1 MIYVNAYELDGK
13 LYSIVKNAGGD
24 TNGAVL
30 LSTGDGEPIGAT
42 FTVYPYDCLSSLS
55 DEKAITALSELLNRS
70 ASDIRKNMHRKVIL
84 AEVDD
89 ENAYRDISASDV
101 RKYTKTGMIRYV
113 DTVDEPFSVAYDVI
127 ARKGVEL
134 YKDVTDDDSRTNDDV
149 LDDDKYIDNVFEAL
163 GQLRKDAAQ
172 LEKSISQLKSYH
184 FDVKRY
190 SDELGISLP
199 VIDLDDGRRQIIDAK
214 ASTYMQAVCHNKRY
228 ELHPDILASEI
239 NDVSNLIYGVITWQT
254 SVKYA
259 SELDREMLVRIAKLS
274 TLINGKNVVHMSW
287 TDDTIENAVAI
298 MLDGNIMIDSSYGDR
313 SSLKTARDVIDTDD
327 VFRFIDVSLANDF
340 TDTISIARFVT
351 DRFSDD
357 EYARIAMRHT
367 GFVRRLL
374 SDVEYVAS
382 VIDAFPTDDDDYRAV
397 ADMAGVNVKLFDTN
411 GEGDY
416 LLANSLRLITYV
428 KRFVSQDTYD
438 NIMSTIAF
446 APRGLDCGV
455 MDDVA
460 YVPDRHTHTRYEDYD
475 WDDMS
480 YLDYD
485 DDEDDDYE
493 YTEVDDEQLDE
504 FKERLTVLA
513 LASTSLRVKFATRH
527 PIAVMRGFMSSP
539 EDGARVLFENCVDGH
554 GIRWDVIDEEMEKD
568 GNEDKDV
575 CDVALRLVGDGIEI
589 YAPSYRSPYCFYQDD
604 DVADDKAND

>member
-1 MIYVNAYELDGK
+1 MIYVNAYELDEK
-13 LYSIVKNAGGD
+13 FYSIVKNAGGD

-30 LSTGDGEPIGAT
+30 LNTDDGEPVEAT

-55 DEKAITALSELLNRS
+55 DEKAVAALSNLLNRS
-70 ASDIRKNMHRKVIL
+70 AADIREHMHRKVIL

-89 ENAYRDISASDV
+89 ESAYRDISASNV

-113 DTVDEPFSVAYDVI
+113 DTVDDPFAVAYDII

-134 YKDVTDDDSRTNDDV
+134 YNDVTGDDSKTNDDV
-149 LDDDKYIDNVFEAL
+149 FDDDKYIDNVFEAL

-214 ASTYMQAVCHNKRY
+214 ASTYMQAVCRNKRY
-228 ELHPDILASEI
+228 ELHPDILASKI

-259 SELDREMLVRIAKLS
+259 SELDRDMLVRIAKLS

-357 EYARIAMRHT
+357 EYVRIAMRHT

-374 SDVEYVAS
+374 SDAEYVAS
-382 VIDAFPTDDDDYRAV
+382 VIDTFPTDDDDYRAV

-438 NIMSTIAF
+438 NIVSTIAF

-455 MDDVA
+455 MDDIA
-460 YVPDRHTHTRYEDYD
+460 YVPDRHTHTSYDDYD

-493 YTEVDDEQLDE
+493 YTEVEDEQLDE
-504 FKERLTVLA
+504 LKERLTVLA
-513 LASTSLRVKFATRH
+513 LASTSLRVKFATKH

-554 GIRWDVIDEEMEKD
+554 GIRWDIIDAEMAKD

-589 YAPSYRSPYCFYQDD
+589 YDPSYRSPFCFYPSD
-604 DVADDKAND
+604 DVAEDKAND

>member
-24 TNGAVL
+24 THGAVL
-30 LSTGDGEPIGAT
+30 LNTEDGEPVEAT

-55 DEKAITALSELLNRS
+55 DEKAVTVLSELLNRS
-70 ASDIRKNMHRKVIL
+70 AADIREHMRRKVIL

-89 ENAYRDISASDV
+89 ESAYRNISASNV
-101 RKYTKTGMIRYV
+101 RKYTKIGMIRYV
-113 DTVDEPFSVAYDVI
+113 DTVDEPFAVAYDVI

-134 YKDVTDDDSRTNDDV
+134 YKDVIGDDSRTNDDM

-172 LEKSISQLKSYH
+172 LEKSISQLKSYQL
-184 FDVKRY
+184 DVKQY
-190 SDELGISLP
+190 SKRLGISLP
-199 VIDLDDGRRQIIDAK
+199 VIDLDDSRRQIIDVN
-214 ASTYMQAVCHNKRY
+214 ASTYMQAVCRNKRY
-228 ELHPDILASEI
+228 ELHPDILTSEI
-239 NDVSNLIYGVITWQT
+239 NDVSNLIYGVVTWQT
-254 SVKYA
+254 GVKYV
-259 SELDREMLVRIAKLS
+259 SELDRDMLVRIAKMS

-313 SSLKTARDVIDTDD
+313 NSLKTARDVINTDD

-374 SDVEYVAS
+374 SDVDYVAS
-382 VIDAFPTDDDDYRAV
+382 VIDTFTTDGDDYRAV
-397 ADMAGVNVKLFDTN
+397 ADAAGVDVTLFDTN
-411 GEGDY
+411 GDGDY
-416 LLANSLRLITYV
+416 LLANSLSLLTYV

-438 NIMSTIAF
+438 NIVSTIAF
-446 APRGLDCGV
+446 APRGLDCGI

-485 DDEDDDYE
+485 DEEDDDCE
-493 YTEVDDEQLDE
+493 YTDVEDEQLNE

-513 LASTSLRVKFATRH
+513 LASTSLRVKFVMKH

-539 EDGARVLFENCVDGH
+539 DDGAQVLFENCVDGH
-554 GIRWDVIDEEMEKD
+554 GIRWDVIDEEMAKD

-575 CDVALRLVGDGIEI
+575 CNIALKLVGDGVEI
-589 YAPSYRSPYCFYQDD
+589 YDPSYRSPYCFYPDD